1 MTTLRNSVQLIG
13 RLGNDPETTT
23 FGENKSK
30 TKFSLATSD
39 YYRDKEG
46 ERVEETQWHNIV
58 AWGKTA
64 TIAEKYLKK
73 GNEIAL
79 AGKITYSKWDDKD
92 GNTKYMTE
100 IVANEIVMF
109 SKKK

>member
-13 RLGNDPETTT
+13 RLGIDPEATT
-23 FGENKSK
+23 FGENKTK
-30 TKFSLATSD
+30 VKFSLATSS
-39 YYRDKEG
+39 YYKDKEG

-73 GNEIAL
+73 GKEIAL
-79 AGKITYSKWDDKD
+79 SGKLTHRSWDDKD
-92 GNTKYMTE
+92 GNTNYITE
-100 IVANEIVMF
+100 VVANEILMLD
-109 SKKK
+109 KKE

>member
-23 FGENKSK
+23 FGENKTK
-30 TKFSLATSD
+30 AKFSLATSD
-39 YYRDKEG
+39 YYRDKDG

-58 AWGKTA
+58 AWGNTA

-73 GNEIAL
+73 GQEIAL
-79 AGKITYSKWDDKD
+79 SGKLTHRSWDDKD
-92 GNTKYMTE
+92 GNTNYITE
-100 IVANEIVMF
+100 VIASEIVMF
-109 SKKK
+109 EKKK